1 MFEQLG
7 NLLGGGAS
15 EGFGAVISDV
25 LAQQGGVAGL
35 VEKFQQ
41 GGLGELAQS
50 WVGTGGNLPISAE
63 QIQSVLGSD
72 AVTQIAGKLGIDP
85 QQASNLV
92 AQHLPGIVDQLTPNG
107 ELPQGGDVLSQGLGA
122 LGKLF
127 S

>member
-7 NLLGGGAS
+7 NLLGGGTN
-15 EGFGAVISDV
+15 EGFGAVVSDV

-41 GGLGELAQS
+41 GGLGELVQS
-50 WVGTGGNLPISAE
+50 WVGTGGNLPVSAD
-63 QIQSVLGSD
+63 QIQSVLGGD

-85 QQASNLV
+85 QQASDLV
-92 AQHLPGIVDQLTPNG
+92 AQYLPGIVDQLTPNG
-107 ELPQGGDVLSQGLGA
+107 ELPVGGDVLSQGLGA

-127 S
+127 G

>member
-7 NLLGGGAS
+7 KLLGGGAN
-15 EGFGAVISDV
+15 EGFGAVVSDV

-41 GGLGELAQS
+41 GGLGELVQS
-50 WVGTGGNLPISAE
+50 WVGTGGNLPVSAD

-85 QQASNLV
+85 QQASDLV

-107 ELPQGGDVLSQGLGA
+107 ELPQGDVLSQGLGA